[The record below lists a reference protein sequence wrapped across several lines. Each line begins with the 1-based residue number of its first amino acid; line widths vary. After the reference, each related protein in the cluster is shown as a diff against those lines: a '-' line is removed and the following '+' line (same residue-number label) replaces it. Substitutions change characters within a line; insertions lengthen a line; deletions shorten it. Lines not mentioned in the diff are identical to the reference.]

1 MAVTSAS
8 EGGIFRAASGV
19 ALNCD
24 ARPMV
29 HGVGELVM
37 ASLSSHH
44 YAALARPLGDRRDPC
59 QTAQGGVISSLQSI
73 EGFCEQR
80 GEDDPSHSRQGCED
94 LHVMLLSLS
103 WPVLLRRNE
112 PGGQSIELAMRLPEL
127 VIDEPDARGERL
139 DMRGCG
145 LGCSGGD
152 LHRRL
157 AQHVQDMRGV
167 EASDAI
173 ALQDLG
179 DRRLSDANCFV
190 GRRRDL
196 PQVEQPLRSEIA
208 FEIEHRRKIA
218 PELFAHAVC
227 KAVALGAKIVGNAR
241 PLPQFND
248 DGIGD
253 GKRSEATQ
261 IGAQGRG
268 HHLGVTAVV
277 LGTGQREAV
286 AEAIHLLRV
295 DGVNLEA
302 ALDQRLDHGA
312 VRDLDCDMDLGWYA
326 AARRRQP
333 DRHLGETLAAVPEN
347 FLADPAAVLVRQE
360 NMMALARPIDASIPS
375 SFINHPR
382 SPLKRTSRRNLRR
395 SLYWRSE
402 SGLRVRRGLPTGHR
416 SRPIRRG
423 TRPPQVIGSQGA
435 IGCSRRIGSVW
446 EEYAALDRRPR
457 VTLRSATLHF
467 ARPAACI
474 PETA

>member
-1 MAVTSAS
+1 
-8 EGGIFRAASGV
+8 
-19 ALNCD
+19 
-24 ARPMV
+24 
-29 HGVGELVM
+29 
-37 ASLSSHH
+37 
-44 YAALARPLGDRRDPC
+44 
-59 QTAQGGVISSLQSI
+59 
-73 EGFCEQR
+73 
-80 GEDDPSHSRQGCED
+80 
-94 LHVMLLSLS
+94 
-103 WPVLLRRNE
+103 
-112 PGGQSIELAMRLPEL
+112 MRLPEL

-173 ALQDLG
+173 ALQDLS

-208 FEIEHRRKIA
+208 FEIEHRWKIA

-302 ALDQRLDHGA
+302 ALDQLDHGA
-312 VRDLDCDMDLGWYA
+312 ARDLDCDMIWAGTPPLVDDSQTA
-326 AARRRQP
+326 ISAR
-333 DRHLGETLAAVPEN
+333 A
-347 FLADPAAVLVRQE
+347 
-360 NMMALARPIDASIPS
+360 
-375 SFINHPR
+375 
-382 SPLKRTSRRNLRR
+382 SPLCLKIFSPILRPF
-395 SLYWRSE
+395 SS
-402 SGLRVRRGLPTGHR
+402 VRKT
-416 SRPIRRG
+416 
-423 TRPPQVIGSQGA
+423 
-435 IGCSRRIGSVW
+435 
-446 EEYAALDRRPR
+446 
-457 VTLRSATLHF
+457 
-467 ARPAACI
+467 
-474 PETA
+474 

>member
-1 MAVTSAS
+1 
-8 EGGIFRAASGV
+8 
-19 ALNCD
+19 
-24 ARPMV
+24 
-29 HGVGELVM
+29 
-37 ASLSSHH
+37 
-44 YAALARPLGDRRDPC
+44 
-59 QTAQGGVISSLQSI
+59 
-73 EGFCEQR
+73 
-80 GEDDPSHSRQGCED
+80 
-94 LHVMLLSLS
+94 
-103 WPVLLRRNE
+103 
-112 PGGQSIELAMRLPEL
+112 
-127 VIDEPDARGERL
+127 
-139 DMRGCG
+139 
-145 LGCSGGD
+145 
-152 LHRRL
+152 
-157 AQHVQDMRGV
+157 MRGV

-382 SPLKRTSRRNLRR
+382 SPLKRAGRRNLRR

-402 SGLRVRRGLPTGHR
+402 SGLRVRRGPHGASIAANSSGHASPPGDRVTGGDWLLPTNRLGLGR
-416 SRPIRRG
+416 IRRLGPRRGSRCVPLRFTSRDPRRAFPKPHEKG
-423 TRPPQVIGSQGA
+423 TGVGFDISCGVRTMLTGLPASDIMNVQNALANSLFQNIPAGVGSKSAVSLDLIEMDLMLAGGA
-435 IGCSRRIGSVW
+435 RWAIERGWGERRDLERI
-446 EEYAALDRRPR
+446 EERNRRALPEEWRASSLSFASKGDKCEFGTDRRHD
-457 VTLRSATLHF
+457 LGRSSASPYVRAHTISVRAL
-467 ARPAACI
+467 
-474 PETA
+474 TA

>member
-1 MAVTSAS
+1 MTHSNFEPIFIGPDGPDTEVTGKTAGSKAAMLWRMNRLGLAVPPAFVMPSSLCAPVNS
-8 EGGIFRAASGV
+8 GADFAFHALDQGLRNGIAYLEKVTGRRFGDGRQPLLVSVRSGAERSMPGMLETILDV
-19 ALNCD
+19 GLSQE
-24 ARPMV
+24 MV
-29 HGVGELVM
+29 HGLIRLTGNPRLAWDSFRRFIQSYSEVVGEK
-37 ASLSSHH
+37 
-44 YAALARPLGDRRDPC
+44 P
-59 QTAQGGVISSLQSI
+59 
-73 EGFCEQR
+73 
-80 GEDDPSHSRQGCED
+80 
-94 LHVMLLSLS
+94 
-103 WPVLLRRNE
+103 
-112 PGGQSIELAMRLPEL
+112 LPEL
-127 VIDEPDARGERL
+127 D
-139 DMRGCG
+139 
-145 LGCSGGD
+145 
-152 LHRRL
+152 RRL
-157 AQHVQDMRGV
+157 ADMMREEG
-167 EASDAI
+167 
-173 ALQDLG
+173 
-179 DRRLSDANCFV
+179 
-190 GRRRDL
+190 
-196 PQVEQPLRSEIA
+196 
-208 FEIEHRRKIA
+208 
-218 PELFAHAVC
+218 
-227 KAVALGAKIVGNAR
+227 AR